1 MRTAA
6 IATTVVSPTPK
17 NVDDVHLALLF
28 RAIRPYAVISQR
40 LVGIH
45 RPTCLDDTLV
55 TFDEW
60 NSSLLLNELEEI
72 QDGRSGL
79 DLELSNLAVTRLHI
93 DFERHRVTRL
103 CSGRRREERNGE
115 ERGGKVLC

>member
-6 IATTVVSPTPK
+6 IATTVVSPK
-17 NVDDVHLALLF
+17 NDDAVHLALLF

-40 LVGIH
+40 LVVIH
-45 RPTCLDDTLV
+45 RPTYC
-55 TFDEW
+55 DEPILNDW
-60 NSSLLLNELEEI
+60 NCSLLLHELEEI